1 MVQKRIAIAVLGVL
15 LGALQWRLWISD
27 DGMSATSRL
36 REAVEVARADNSQR
50 AARNAELDAEVRD
63 LNSGQAA
70 IEARARTSMGM
81 IKENETF
88 FLVVQ

>member
-1 MVQKRIAIAVLGVL
+1 MIQKRIAIAVLGVL
-15 LGALQWRLWISD
+15 LTALQWRLWISE
-27 DGMSATSRL
+27 DGMSATARL
-36 REAVEVARADNSQR
+36 RETVQVARAENGQR